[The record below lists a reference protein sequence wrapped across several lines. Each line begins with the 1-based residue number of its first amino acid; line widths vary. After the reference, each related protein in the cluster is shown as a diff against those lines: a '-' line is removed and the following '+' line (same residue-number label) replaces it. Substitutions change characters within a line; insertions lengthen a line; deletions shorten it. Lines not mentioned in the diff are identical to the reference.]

1 MFLTTI
7 EYLTDVYR
15 LFYPKLCGACNT
27 ALYKG
32 EQHICF
38 VCSNN
43 LPFTDF
49 EKLKPNPVEKVFQVR
64 IDVAFATSLLYF
76 SRSTKTQN
84 ILHQIKYNNRKQL
97 AIYLGNLLGERIKS
111 THEQLNF
118 DVIIPV
124 PLHPKKL
131 QIRGYNQSS
140 YIAKGIAEVLNIPI
154 AEHIIKRKIN
164 TATQTKKTRVER
176 WQNINNAFELNK
188 KIKLN
193 YNHILLV
200 DDVLTTGATIEACAN
215 SLNSKQNLKISV
227 ATLAMAI

>member
-164 TATQTKKTRVER
+164 TAPQTKKTRVER

>member
-1 MFLTTI
+1 MI
-7 EYLTDVYR
+7 SVIKEYAIDVYR

-49 EKLKPNPVEKVFQVR
+49 EKLKPNPVEKVFQGR
-64 IDVAFATSLLYF
+64 IDVDFATSLLYF

-97 AIYLGNLLGERIKS
+97 AIYFGNLLGERIKS

-176 WQNINNAFELNK
+176 LQNINNAFELNK
-188 KIKLN
+188 NTNLN

-215 SLNSKQNLKISV
+215 SLISKQNLKISV

>member
-49 EKLKPNPVEKVFQVR
+49 EKLKSNPVEKVFQGR

>member
-49 EKLKPNPVEKVFQVR
+49 EKLKSNPVEKVFQGR

-140 YIAKGIAEVLNIPI
+140 YIAKGIAEALNIPV

>member
-49 EKLKPNPVEKVFQVR
+49 EKLKSNPVEKVFQGR

-124 PLHPKKL
+124 PLHPK
-131 QIRGYNQSS
+131 
-140 YIAKGIAEVLNIPI
+140 
-154 AEHIIKRKIN
+154 
-164 TATQTKKTRVER
+164 
-176 WQNINNAFELNK
+176 
-188 KIKLN
+188 N
-193 YNHILLV
+193 Y
-200 DDVLTTGATIEACAN
+200 
-215 SLNSKQNLKISV
+215 K
-227 ATLAMAI
+227 

>member
-1 MFLTTI
+1 M
-7 EYLTDVYR
+7 
-15 LFYPKLCGACNT
+15 A
-27 ALYKG
+27 
-32 EQHICF
+32 
-38 VCSNN
+38 S
-43 LPFTDF
+43 
-49 EKLKPNPVEKVFQVR
+49 
-64 IDVAFATSLLYF
+64 
-76 SRSTKTQN
+76 
-84 ILHQIKYNNRKQL
+84 
-97 AIYLGNLLGERIKS
+97 
-111 THEQLNF
+111 
-118 DVIIPV
+118 
-124 PLHPKKL
+124 KKL

-140 YIAKGIAEVLNIPI
+140 YIAKGIAEALNIPV